1 MVQFLYL
8 IANSNQEANRQISVS
23 FLNILFAK
31 ADLNLQHLQQIYNQF
46 EKTPPPPTPPK
57 QQQSNNLW
65 VKQMGK
71 NTNETQVHKTGTS
84 CGMTKQQYNSY
95 TIQWK
100 TDI

>member
-46 EKTPPPPTPPK
+46 EKTPPPPHP
-57 QQQSNNLW
+57 S
-65 VKQMGK
+65 
-71 NTNETQVHKTGTS
+71 KTT
-84 CGMTKQQYNSY
+84 
-95 TIQWK
+95 TIQQPLSE
-100 TDI
+100 TDGEKCQWNPST